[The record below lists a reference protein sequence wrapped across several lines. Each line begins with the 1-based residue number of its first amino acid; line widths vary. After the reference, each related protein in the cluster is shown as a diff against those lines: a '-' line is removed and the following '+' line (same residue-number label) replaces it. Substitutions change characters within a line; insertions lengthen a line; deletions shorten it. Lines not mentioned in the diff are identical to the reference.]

1 MDGMSD
7 SATGI
12 PSWDWDFKDVYD
24 DELGAARVDA
34 VFAAAGKVRSDY
46 RDPLAKFLVHKQLA
60 QEGKAVFG
68 RVRELAAVARV
79 LRQRH
84 QGERWDWRH
93 GRPTEALPRAT

>member
-60 QEGKAVFG
+60 QEGK
-68 RVRELAAVARV
+68 LY
-79 LRQRH
+79 L
-84 QGERWDWRH
+84 GEY
-93 GRPTEALPRAT
+93 ESLPRSLACFALSLIHI